1 MQNLAWVGGVFRR
14 ASRRELRALRR
25 IGVGLVFNLV
35 LAFAWLLVDPLEY
48 TERTEIPVIIVYFV
62 TFVLADSVTTNML
75 GDQAAV
81 RSGRS
86 TGIAASL
93 GIVLA
98 RNVSLLLA
106 LGVPL
111 VAATVTLVALTG
123 HGAAMPVAV
132 SSVLMQVFVWL
143 GICSI
148 LAALFPVS
156 PASPLVWWRD
166 RRDLRVTAWRVLAA
180 LVPYALLWV
189 LVPAEGRRR
198 RLPGMGAVHRRTT
211 GAQPLD
217 HVHQAVTAVLAGLLL
232 WGVCIGVGAVVVRI
246 RNWRPRA

>member
-1 MQNLAWVGGVFRR
+1 MQTVAGAGGTLRGVLHW
-14 ASRRELRALRR
+14 EQRALRR
-25 IGVGLVFNLV
+25 IGVGLLFNLA
-35 LAFAWLLVDPLEY
+35 LAFGWLLFDPLEY
-48 TERTEIPVIIVYFV
+48 TAHTEIPVIVVYFV
-62 TFVLADSVTTNML
+62 TFVLADSATTNML
-75 GDQAAV
+75 ADQAAV

-86 TGIAASL
+86 TGFGASL
-93 GIVLA
+93 GVVVA
-98 RNVSLLLA
+98 RNVTLFLA

-123 HGAAMPVAV
+123 HGGATPIAV

-148 LAALFPVS
+148 LAALFPVTA
-156 PASPLVWWRD
+156 ASPLAWWRD
-166 RRDLRVTAWRVLAA
+166 RRNPRVTAWRAFAA
-180 LVPYALLWV
+180 LAPYALLWV
-189 LVPAEGRRR
+189 LVPADGRR

-217 HVHQAVTAVLAGLLL
+217 HVHQAVTAVLVGLLL
-232 WGVCIGVGAVVVRI
+232 WGVGIGIGAGIVRI